1 MSGVTVVDAESFRS
15 TCHRCDAY
23 IHDHARYSHNYAQF
37 YQLLNSN
44 LFTHRRIS
52 MLLREATS
60 ETYGTLVYSLSYK
73 FPIYFYLHLY
83 FLHLYFKIPKIFYLS
98 DLTLVSDR
106 EGLDNP

>member
-1 MSGVTVVDAESFRS
+1 MQAGVGLLVSDVMP
-15 TCHRCDAY
+15 
-23 IHDHARYSHNYAQF
+23 INMIIPRYSHNYAQF

-44 LFTHRRIS
+44 LFTHRRIL

-60 ETYGTLVYSLSYK
+60 ETYDPGSILIVSISVTLIL
-73 FPIYFYLHLY
+73 FRYLLCLY
-83 FLHLYFKIPKIFYLS
+83 FLLCIFISKIPKIFYLS